1 MHTARR
7 QRSARFTTA
16 ATCALLAWL
25 ATAAPAMAHTVDCSG
40 RAGLD
45 LARCE
50 RHQKMAAKCGPLQGD
65 AHAACDRDF
74 LIANPLD
81 CSARQGDELKRCTA
95 EAAAFKTCGAKQG
108 HAFMACVADTM
119 KASPMGQ

>member
-1 MHTARR
+1 LLAAL
-7 QRSARFTTA
+7 SA
-16 ATCALLAWL
+16 ATPAW
-25 ATAAPAMAHTVDCSG
+25 AHTVDCSG
-40 RAGLD
+40 RTGLE

-50 RHQKMAAKCGPLQGD
+50 RHQKMAAKCGPLQGE

-81 CSARQGDELKRCTA
+81 CSGRQGDELKRCAA
-95 EAAAFKTCGAKQG
+95 ETAAFKTCAPKQG
-108 HAFMACVADTM
+108 HSFMACVAETA